1 MANIQLTWTAL
12 TPDPGDVDSLE
23 VYVCEPGA
31 TSAKTTEAQFQTA
44 LDAIHGGATPLAQEL
59 RLVEAS
65 LPWDAATT
73 SSSDVV
79 TTSGTYYYCVAAKN
93 AAGYKVGDDSSNL
106 AVSSV
111 TV

>member
-31 TSAKTTEAQFQTA
+31 TSLKTTEAQFQTA
-44 LDAIHGGATPLAQEL
+44 LDAIHGGATPLAQDL

-65 LPWDAATT
+65 LAWDAATT
-73 SSSDVV
+73 TSPDVV

-93 AAGYKVGDDSSNL
+93 AAGFKVGDSSSNL

>member
-1 MANIQLTWTAL
+1 MANIQLSWTAL

-31 TSAKTTEAQFQTA
+31 TSAKTTESDFQTA
-44 LDAIHGGATPLAQEL
+44 LDAIHGGATHLSQEL

-65 LPWDAATT
+65 LAWGASST
-73 SSSDVV
+73 SSTDSVSA
-79 TTSGTYYYCVAAKN
+79 SGAYYYCVAAKN
-93 AAGYKVGDDSSNL
+93 AAGYKVGDGSSNS

>member
-1 MANIQLTWTAL
+1 MANIQLSWTAL

-31 TSAKTTEAQFQTA
+31 ASIKTTESAFQTA
-44 LDAIHGGATPLAQEL
+44 LDAIHGGASPLSQDL

-65 LPWDAATT
+65 LAWDAANT
-73 SSSDVV
+73 SSTDSV
-79 TTSGTYYYCVAAKN
+79 TATGTYYYCVAAKN
-93 AAGYKVGDDSSNL
+93 AAGYKVGDGSTNL

-111 TV
+111 AV